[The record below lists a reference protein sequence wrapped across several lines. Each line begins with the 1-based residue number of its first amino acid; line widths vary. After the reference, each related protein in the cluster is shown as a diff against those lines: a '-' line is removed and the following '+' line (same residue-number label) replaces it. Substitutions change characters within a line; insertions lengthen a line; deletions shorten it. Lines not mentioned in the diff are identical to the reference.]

1 PEHRRLRG
9 GDLRVRA
16 GGGSVRTRDRPH
28 APPGGRGLRLRLPR
42 QPVQARAR
50 PLDRH
55 RGGVRAGARRGA
67 ADRLFGRARGAARG
81 RHGRAHR
88 AGRVR
93 RGVRAAPEQAARPGA
108 DRQRRQLLQE
118 SGAAAGTGAGAGGCA
133 SGPGAVSGRGSG
145 QPQALGRLAD
155 RRLRLEGTPRRR
167 CGRVGPARAGAG
179 EPRCGQ
185 RRAAACAGAADR
197 RIGCRTFR
205 RDARTGATDRRRTL
219 VKSTLV
225 RLRPRSAY
233 GRAALLM
240 LGSTLSFAMMVLAIR
255 YATATVPTTEIAF
268 FRNLFGLL
276 ALLPLILRR
285 GAGLPRTRQVG
296 QYLART
302 AIGLAS
308 MLCGFWA
315 VGHLPLAQAIS
326 LSYATPLFVT
336 IGAVLWL
343 GETVRIRRWMAVAA
357 GFVGVLVI
365 LRPGTGFT
373 PGMMV
378 AVMGAL
384 FAGVVAIQI
393 KQLSR
398 YDSPDTV
405 VFYTYV
411 FWVPMSLLP
420 ALLQWVWPSPTAWL
434 WLVATGMMGTFGQL
448 LWTRALALGEVSAL
462 QPISFVQL
470 PVLVAFG
477 WWLFG
482 ETIDAWTLAGAAIVL
497 GANGYIAHRETMLL
511 RRSATRAPLEAAK
524 PGE

>member
-1 PEHRRLRG
+1 MN
-9 GDLRVRA
+9 
-16 GGGSVRTRDRPH
+16 
-28 APPGGRGLRLRLPR
+28 
-42 QPVQARAR
+42 ARIA
-50 PLDRH
+50 
-55 RGGVRAGARRGA
+55 
-67 ADRLFGRARGAARG
+67 
-81 RHGRAHR
+81 
-88 AGRVR
+88 
-93 RGVRAAPEQAARPGA
+93 
-108 DRQRRQLLQE
+108 
-118 SGAAAGTGAGAGGCA
+118 
-133 SGPGAVSGRGSG
+133 
-145 QPQALGRLAD
+145 
-155 RRLRLEGTPRRR
+155 
-167 CGRVGPARAGAG
+167 
-179 EPRCGQ
+179 
-185 RRAAACAGAADR
+185 
-197 RIGCRTFR
+197 
-205 RDARTGATDRRRTL
+205 
-219 VKSTLV
+219 
-225 RLRPRSAY
+225 RLRPRTAY

-276 ALLPLILRR
+276 ALMPLILRR
-285 GAGLPRTRQVG
+285 GVGLPRTRHVRL
-296 QYLART
+296 YLART

-343 GETVRIRRWMAVAA
+343 GEVVRIRRWMAVAA

-398 YDSPDTV
+398 FDSPDTV

-420 ALLQWVWPSPTAWL
+420 ALMQWVWPTPTAWL
-434 WLVATGMMGTFGQL
+434 WLVATGVMGTFGQL

-511 RRSATRAPLEAAK
+511 RRAATRAPLEAAK

>member
-1 PEHRRLRG
+1 MN
-9 GDLRVRA
+9 
-16 GGGSVRTRDRPH
+16 
-28 APPGGRGLRLRLPR
+28 AP
-42 QPVQARAR
+42 
-50 PLDRH
+50 
-55 RGGVRAGARRGA
+55 
-67 ADRLFGRARGAARG
+67 
-81 RHGRAHR
+81 
-88 AGRVR
+88 
-93 RGVRAAPEQAARPGA
+93 
-108 DRQRRQLLQE
+108 
-118 SGAAAGTGAGAGGCA
+118 
-133 SGPGAVSGRGSG
+133 
-145 QPQALGRLAD
+145 LA
-155 RRLRLEGTPRRR
+155 
-167 CGRVGPARAGAG
+167 
-179 EPRCGQ
+179 
-185 RRAAACAGAADR
+185 
-197 RIGCRTFR
+197 
-205 RDARTGATDRRRTL
+205 
-219 VKSTLV
+219 
-225 RLRPRSAY
+225 RLRPRTAY

-268 FRNLFGLL
+268 FRNVFGLL
-276 ALLPLILRR
+276 VLLPFILRR
-285 GAGLPRTRQVG
+285 GAGLPRTRHVG
-296 QYLART
+296 LYLART
-302 AIGLAS
+302 AIGLAA

-343 GETVRIRRWMAVAA
+343 GETVRIRRWLAVAA
-357 GFVGVLVI
+357 GFAGVLVI

-373 PGMMV
+373 PGMIV
-378 AVMGAL
+378 AVLGAL
-384 FAGVVAIQI
+384 FAAVVAIQI

-398 YDSPDTV
+398 FDPADTV

-411 FWVPMSLLP
+411 FWVPMSLVP
-420 ALLQWVWPSPTAWL
+420 ALLQWVWPTPTAWL
-434 WLVATGMMGTFGQL
+434 WLVATGVMGTFGQL

-511 RRSATRAPLEAAK
+511 RRAATRAPLEAAK

>member
-1 PEHRRLRG
+1 MN
-9 GDLRVRA
+9 
-16 GGGSVRTRDRPH
+16 
-28 APPGGRGLRLRLPR
+28 
-42 QPVQARAR
+42 
-50 PLDRH
+50 
-55 RGGVRAGARRGA
+55 
-67 ADRLFGRARGAARG
+67 
-81 RHGRAHR
+81 
-88 AGRVR
+88 
-93 RGVRAAPEQAARPGA
+93 
-108 DRQRRQLLQE
+108 
-118 SGAAAGTGAGAGGCA
+118 
-133 SGPGAVSGRGSG
+133 
-145 QPQALGRLAD
+145 
-155 RRLRLEGTPRRR
+155 
-167 CGRVGPARAGAG
+167 
-179 EPRCGQ
+179 
-185 RRAAACAGAADR
+185 
-197 RIGCRTFR
+197 
-205 RDARTGATDRRRTL
+205 
-219 VKSTLV
+219 STLA

-285 GAGLPRTRQVG
+285 GVGLPRTRQVG

-302 AIGLAS
+302 AIGLVS

-420 ALLQWVWPSPTAWL
+420 ALLQWVWPSPMAWL
-434 WLVATGMMGTFGQL
+434 WLIATGVMGTFGQL

-482 ETIDAWTLAGAAIVL
+482 ETIDAWTLVGAAIVL

>member
-1 PEHRRLRG
+1 M
-9 GDLRVRA
+9 
-16 GGGSVRTRDRPH
+16 
-28 APPGGRGLRLRLPR
+28 
-42 QPVQARAR
+42 
-50 PLDRH
+50 
-55 RGGVRAGARRGA
+55 
-67 ADRLFGRARGAARG
+67 
-81 RHGRAHR
+81 
-88 AGRVR
+88 
-93 RGVRAAPEQAARPGA
+93 
-108 DRQRRQLLQE
+108 
-118 SGAAAGTGAGAGGCA
+118 
-133 SGPGAVSGRGSG
+133 
-145 QPQALGRLAD
+145 
-155 RRLRLEGTPRRR
+155 
-167 CGRVGPARAGAG
+167 
-179 EPRCGQ
+179 
-185 RRAAACAGAADR
+185 
-197 RIGCRTFR
+197 
-205 RDARTGATDRRRTL
+205 
-219 VKSTLV
+219 KSTLV

-434 WLVATGMMGTFGQL
+434 WLVATGVMGTFGQL